1 MAIFSTETPKSRH
14 RRGGQL
20 SVSAR
25 DMADMAADLLA
36 ATDRP
41 AVERRRRL
49 LTLANRLS
57 DLRASPS
64 TGANRK
70 PPTMLDELNL
80 EAEANPTVDEDR
92 LIFSAPDTGGN
103 RRVIGFRPRFW
114 TLGPWNTEPSGN
126 RPPRPTPGPSPSFE
140 VQASEI
146 FAKEFWICGS
156 RCADSL
162 ETRTMGSINDQKER
176 ANEFILLGLCQKL
189 CLAQKL
195 TWTSHISQ

>member
-20 SVSAR
+20 SVPAR

-41 AVERRRRL
+41 PAVERRRRL
-49 LTLANRLS
+49 LTLANLLS

-92 LIFSAPDTGGN
+92 LIFSASGHRGD

-126 RPPRPTPGPSPSFE
+126 RPPQPTPPPSPSFE

-156 RCADSL
+156 RCDGKYQRS
-162 ETRTMGSINDQKER
+162 EG
-176 ANEFILLGLCQKL
+176 
-189 CLAQKL
+189 
-195 TWTSHISQ
+195 TS